1 MVTKALQS
9 LGIVRLE
16 SREFAS
22 TRRIKLDCNLDC
34 NEIDW
39 EAIPPGALVGRERQ
53 AGPLLGASWYCVRR
67 MPGTGGN
74 SSGRDFLSYVG
85 MPSR

>member
-16 SREFAS
+16 SRGFAS

-34 NEIDW
+34 NEIDS
-39 EAIPPGALVGRERQ
+39 EAIPPGALVGRAIG
-53 AGPLLGASWYCVRR
+53 AGPLLGACLVLAEA
-67 MPGTGGN
+67 
-74 SSGRDFLSYVG
+74 SSGNDFLSYVG